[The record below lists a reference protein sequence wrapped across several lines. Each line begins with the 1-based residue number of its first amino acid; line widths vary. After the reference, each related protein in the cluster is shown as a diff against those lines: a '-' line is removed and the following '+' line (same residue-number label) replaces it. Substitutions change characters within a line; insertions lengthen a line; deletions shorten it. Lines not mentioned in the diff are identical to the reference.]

1 MEKRKYNLYLY
12 MFLFPSIIVSLL
24 YLMFVICRYKKL
36 CGIEYHGVENMR
48 LRKEISESY
57 GVLHAVQVCCRS
69 LGIKNSSTSI
79 DTDDNINFE
88 NICLIDLCRKVR
100 VSIVLSY
107 ECMYSM

>member
-1 MEKRKYNLYLY
+1 
-12 MFLFPSIIVSLL
+12 MFDIF
-24 YLMFVICRYKKL
+24 RYKKL

-57 GVLHAVQVCCRS
+57 GVLHAVQACRRS
-69 LGIKNSSTSI
+69 LGIENSSAS
-79 DTDDNINFE
+79 TDNNDNINFE